1 MISRYRVSQCSTILA
16 LYLLT
21 YSAFADEK
29 FMRNYQRGE
38 PSATLYVKN
47 LAKDVSERDL
57 LAVFGAVVPE
67 DLRFVCRHVS
77 RAFLLLN
84 NSEAYL
90 FSDLLLLTAVRSRSG
105 ISRKAG

>member
-1 MISRYRVSQCSTILA
+1 MISRYCVRQCITIVS

-38 PSATLYVKN
+38 PSTTLYVKN

-57 LAVFGAVVPE
+57 LAVFGAVVPGG
-67 DLRFVCRHVS
+67 LRFVCRHVS
-77 RAFLLLN
+77 
-84 NSEAYL
+84 
-90 FSDLLLLTAVRSRSG
+90 
-105 ISRKAG
+105 